1 MCQWRRRESRG
12 KVMPMIDSATK
23 QRMPTIMD
31 FNFLPDMGRMS
42 ANLLLDDAITYLPVP
57 TVAGIARR

>member
-1 MCQWRRRESRG
+1 MHHTAAAALFDVSDL
-12 KVMPMIDSATK
+12 DSATK

-42 ANLLLDDAITYLPVP
+42 ANLSLAGATIYLPVP
-57 TVAGIARR
+57 MAAGTARR

>member
-1 MCQWRRRESRG
+1 
-12 KVMPMIDSATK
+12 
-23 QRMPTIMD
+23 MD